1 MCLLIQSRVSVS
13 ADDTPHPPGL
23 PFPPTPHS
31 LCNSS
36 LPLELSDLLPI
47 NVYLFQ
53 SNDSTQVLLLLPRL
67 LLLLPARNFANY
79 LLLPWRLSFFCYF
92 FLLLFLFLQWG
103 WELQCLLFITSGEWG
118 QSSSP
123 HRRYGK
129 GKKVKSHS
137 CLSKFLA
144 LCCSHQYMYL
154 FVELSMQER

>member
-1 MCLLIQSRVSVS
+1 MLAYSILSIGIRRWH
-13 ADDTPHPPGL
+13 PHPPGL

-92 FLLLFLFLQWG
+92 FLLLFLFLHRAG
-103 WELQCLLFITSGEWG
+103 NSNVCCLSLQVNEPRAHLPTADMG
-118 QSSSP
+118 
-123 HRRYGK
+123 
-129 GKKVKSHS
+129 KVKSKSHFRFG
-137 CLSKFLA
+137 KFLA
-144 LCCSHQYMYL
+144 LCCSHLAYK
-154 FVELSMQER
+154 FVCGA